1 MGRGFLD
8 KNRESWPKWKQVL
21 ISPVGWVLLLFIV
34 AIILTVIQYYTGW
47 LDSIP
52 LYRNGR

>member
-1 MGRGFLD
+1 MSRGFLD
-8 KNRESWPKWKQVL
+8 KNREKWPKWKQVL

-47 LDSIP
+47 LDSTP
-52 LYRNGR
+52 LYRK